1 MTTTATI
8 APNASRRRR
17 TVARWVIAVRLA
29 MGLRE

>member
-1 MTTTATI
+1 MTKSAII